1 MKQSEDSRL
10 QLNFF
15 HNTNALENLVEHICY
30 VKELKVQVRIIQV

>member
-15 HNTNALENLVEHICY
+15 HNANALENLVEHIAM
-30 VKELKVQVRIIQV
+30 LKN